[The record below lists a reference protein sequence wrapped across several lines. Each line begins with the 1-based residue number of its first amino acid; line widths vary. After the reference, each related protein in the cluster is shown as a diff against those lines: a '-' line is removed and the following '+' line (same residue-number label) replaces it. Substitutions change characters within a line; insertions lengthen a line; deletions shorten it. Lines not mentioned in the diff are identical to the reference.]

1 METLISAS
9 VRADITKMVSIASK
23 DPKAELE
30 VKVLAGQIRTKDE
43 VDRLTKTIE
52 ELTTGGFT
60 DEHRATFTY
69 PDGLRVAVTTPETIY
84 KLCTSGSFRGLPL
97 NVERKRKY
105 FDVPENGEKAT
116 PDMID
121 VPDLRLRVTCRH
133 EEQLRKDFSGSP
145 MDPKSH
151 VRILHRK
158 SWKTSDGL
166 LRIDFSIVKS
176 KSKTTKSLSEILKQ
190 PPSYELELEVINKEA
205 DAATVVKSL
214 LTHTEALIAS
224 FQQSPFLLTESDVQ
238 GYRIEFEATKT
249 RFLNPVTMVRRHIV
263 ADRQGNVLRG
273 YTVTNK
279 ADGERCMLFVA
290 RDRRLLRITRKGTVA
305 WTGLTANDDSHA
317 GDIIDGE
324 YLVDR
329 NLFCI
334 FDVYVFRTKRVDRL
348 PLMTTDEDIHKDP
361 TKSRLGCSHLFVAD
375 IAKSFTPAF
384 TKNPFRI
391 ETKLFFAG
399 DGPAME
405 TAINRILDTKFEYP
419 TDGLIFTP
427 RASPVAPV
435 TERKGD
441 TWVSVYKWKPPHQ
454 NSIDFLVRFKPTETY
469 DPVLDK
475 QVVKGTLYVSRNPG
489 SDILFPCETL
499 TGEYIPPQIPAD
511 LPQQAG
517 RAPSPFQPAA
527 PRSPTASDILIP
539 VNARGVPVDAEGQ
552 KVEDNTIIECAR
564 DVTTGRW
571 TVLRTRYDKTYQ
583 YRVLNQPQFGNDI
596 YTAESIWT
604 NIHNPVTEEMIRTV
618 VSSPADDTYED
629 DLYYRDAL
637 ESRDR
642 AMTDI
647 VGFHNK
653 IKEQLYSTYVK
664 SGTTLLEL
672 AVGRG
677 NDMHKWKRTKPSKV
691 VGIDLSDSNI
701 NAPRQGA
708 CVRYLKTRSET
719 PGEKMPP
726 ALFIVADMTQPFRD
740 QENRYLKMLTNQE
753 PAPTPYLEKF
763 SGLSEFDV
771 ISCQFAIHYAC
782 ESEEVFRKF
791 VGNLTAHGKD
801 IFFGTCMDGQAVYSL
816 LMGTSGRTFRTPGS
830 SAASGGGG
838 NQIWG
843 EIRKDYADGDG
854 WSEEFGKS
862 ITVKLE
868 SFERP
873 VKEYLVPFGKVTEI
887 LAENGYELV
896 RTTMFGDYYSNQQTF
911 TFEEDYRA
919 FSFLH
924 RSFAF
929 KRVEIKP
936 KKEEVQEVT
945 VPVLEEEKKEEETKS
960 KEGETETKEEKP
972 KAKTVLKRKKVE
984 VPEGEEPVLFF
995 GPTDEFKELSNQ
1007 FEAPMQI
1014 DGVTF
1019 ASVEH
1024 YYQWSKAKKFGD
1036 AEAEKKIMK
1045 TTSSKSV
1052 KTYGDKVKDFKEDEW
1067 KEVQDQVMRTALRA
1081 KFMQHPELKAK
1092 LLETKTR
1099 PIGEAN
1105 PREKYWSI
1113 GTGADTSKAK
1123 IPSKWPGK
1131 NRLGELLVELRT
1143 ELKE

>member
-9 VRADITKMVSIASK
+9 VRADVTKMVSIAAK

-30 VKVLAGQIRTKDE
+30 VKVLTGQLRTKDE

-52 ELTTGGFT
+52 DLTTGGFT
-60 DEHRATFTY
+60 EEHRATFTY
-69 PDGLRVAVTTPETIY
+69 YGDGLRVAVTSPETIY

-97 NVERKRKY
+97 TVERKRKY
-105 FDVPENGEKAT
+105 FDVPESGDKT
-116 PDMID
+116 IPTDTLDI
-121 VPDLRLRVTCRH
+121 PDLKLRVSLRH
-133 EEQLRKDFSGSP
+133 EEPLRRDFSGSP

-151 VRILHRK
+151 ARILHRR
-158 SWKTSDGL
+158 SWKTADGL

-176 KSKTTKSLSEILKQ
+176 KSKTTKSLAEIVRQ
-190 PPSYELELEVINKEA
+190 PPTYELELEVINKQAPAEA
-205 DAATVVKSL
+205 VVKSL
-214 LTHTEALIAS
+214 LSHTEALVAS
-224 FQQSPFLLTESDVQ
+224 FQQSPFLLTESDIH
-238 GYRIEFEATKT
+238 GYRMEFEATKT
-249 RFLNPVTMVRRHIV
+249 RFLNPVTLVRRHIV
-263 ADRQGNVLRG
+263 ADRQGNILRG

-290 RDRRLLRITRKGTVA
+290 RDRRVLRITRKGTIA
-305 WTGLTANDDSHA
+305 WTGLTANDDSHL

-324 YLVDR
+324 YLPDR

-348 PLMTTDEDIHKDP
+348 PLMTTDEEIHKDP
-361 TKSRLGCSHLFVAD
+361 GKSRLGCAHMFVVD
-375 IAKSFTPAF
+375 LSKSFTPAF
-384 TKNPFRI
+384 TKTPFRI
-391 ETKLFFAG
+391 ETKLFLAG

-405 TAINRILDTKFEYP
+405 TAITRILDTQFEYP

-427 RASPVAPV
+427 RASSVAPV
-435 TERKGD
+435 SERKGD
-441 TWVSVYKWKPPHQ
+441 TWLSVYKWKPPHQ

-469 DPVLDK
+469 DPALNK
-475 QVVKGTLYVSRNPG
+475 QVVKGTVYVSRNPG

-517 RAPSPFQPAA
+517 RAPSPFQPSA
-527 PRSPTASDILIP
+527 PRSPDASDIYIP
-539 VNARGVPVDAEGQ
+539 VNAKGIPVDAEGQ
-552 KVEDNTIIECAR
+552 KVEDNTIIECSR
-564 DVTTGRW
+564 DVGTGRW

-596 YTAESIWT
+596 YTADSIWT
-604 NIHNPVTEEMIRTV
+604 NIHNPVTEQMIRTI
-618 VSSPADDTYED
+618 VSLPADDTYED

-637 ESRDR
+637 EARDR
-642 AMTDI
+642 VMTDI

-653 IKEQLYSTYVK
+653 VKEQLYSTYIK
-664 SGTTLLEL
+664 PGNTLLEL

-701 NAPRQGA
+701 TAPRQGA
-708 CVRYLKTRSET
+708 CVRYLKSKAET
-719 PGEKMPP
+719 PREIFPP
-726 ALFIVADMTQPFRD
+726 ALFIVADMTQPLRD
-740 QENRYLKMLTNQE
+740 QDNRYLKLLTNQE

-763 SGLSEFDV
+763 LGLSEFDA

-782 ESEEVFRKF
+782 ESEETFRTF
-791 VGNLTAHGKD
+791 VGNLTAHGKGT
-801 IFFGTCMDGQAVYSL
+801 FFGTCMDGRAVYSL
-816 LMGTSGRTFRTPGS
+816 LMGTPGYMFR
-830 SAASGGGG
+830 SAPPKG
-838 NQIWG
+838 QVWG
-843 EIRKDYADGDG
+843 EIRKDYADGSG
-854 WSEEFGKS
+854 WSEDFGKS

-873 VKEYLVPFGKVTEI
+873 VKEYLVPFQKVTEI

-896 RTTMFGDYYSNQQTF
+896 RSVMFEDHYNNQTNF
-911 TFEEDYRA
+911 TFDPDHKA

-929 KRVEIKP
+929 KRVAVKP
-936 KKEEVQEVT
+936 KPSSEEIQEVT
-945 VPVLEEEKKEEETKS
+945 VPTVEEGEIVKKEEEKKEEEGVK
-960 KEGETETKEEKP
+960 KEEKP
-972 KAKTVLKRKKVE
+972 KTILKKKK
-984 VPEGEEPVLFF
+984 VPEGEEPYLITA
-995 GPTDEFKELSNQ
+995 PTDELSNQ
-1007 FEAPMQI
+1007 YEASMQI

-1019 ASVEH
+1019 PSVEH
-1024 YYQWSKAKKFGD
+1024 FYQWSKAKKFGD
-1036 AEAEKKIMK
+1036 AETEKKIMK

-1067 KEVQDQVMRTALRA
+1067 KEVQDKIMQTALRA
-1081 KFMQHPELKAK
+1081 KVMQHPNVKEK
-1092 LLETKTR
+1092 LMSTGTR

-1105 PREKYWSI
+1105 AREKYWSI

-1123 IPSKWPGK
+1123 IPEKWPGK
-1131 NRLGELLVELRT
+1131 NRLGQLLVELRT